1 MKITCLT
8 ILILLMGCHPI
19 RHLTKTTNGYN
30 KLPDEEYVLRH
41 HAGLS
46 DSGLLSTGHV
56 YRCCACE
63 DRSSYFV
70 KFFNDGKLLEAETYV
85 YESGKIDTTYYGGYF
100 LLNRN
105 NIKIEIPEGSTTA
118 FNSSLSSVV
127 YSGVVVGDTI
137 KILKAQWRGKGSN
150 DKHMLKIQKSN
161 QQRCDY
167 IKADLAIPF
176 KIPDW

>member
-8 ILILLMGCHPI
+8 ILILMMGCHPL
-19 RHLTKTTNGYN
+19 RHLTRTTNGYN
-30 KLPDEEYVLRH
+30 KLPDKDYVLRNN
-41 HAGLS
+41 AGLS
-46 DSGLLSTGHV
+46 DSGLLSTNYV

-63 DRSSYFV
+63 GSSSDFL

-85 YESGKIDTTYYGGYF
+85 YESGKIDTTYYAGYY
-100 LLNRN
+100 LQNGN

-127 YSGVVVGDTI
+127 YSAVVVGDTI
-137 KILKAQWRGKGSN
+137 KIFKAQWRGKGSN
-150 DKHMLKIQKSN
+150 DKHMLKIQKPN

-167 IKADLAIPF
+167 IKAGLAIPF